1 NWRAAVPKAGACWR
15 RPRRCRARAPCWRA
29 ACWAWPGTRCPR
41 HRHDDTE
48 GPWNDTDDINFYP
61 RSRAMEI
68 AALTSTLMTQALPA
82 AEPPAPVAPSGL
94 ATARFNAIMNAPES
108 PALSGVS
115 AALQSAFAPA
125 PAAASTLGGQ
135 ILSGLRGMSAD
146 FSDKWQGIARSL
158 DKVGT
163 Q

>member
-1 NWRAAVPKAGACWR
+1 
-15 RPRRCRARAPCWRA
+15 
-29 ACWAWPGTRCPR
+29 
-41 HRHDDTE
+41 
-48 GPWNDTDDINFYP
+48 
-61 RSRAMEI
+61 MEI

-163 Q
+163 QPAIADLLRMQTELLQVSVQYELVGKAVSRSTQNIDTMVRMS